1 MASCI
6 YGTSQVLQP
15 FLDLSMVHS
24 QIISSGVQISNM
36 VYVSTCTYR
45 SSTFFHNEAHER
57 SSVAGISDDD
67 ISNIV
72 YLFISY

>member
-1 MASCI
+1 MASYI

-45 SSTFFHNEAHER
+45 SSTFFHNEPQR
-57 SSVAGISDDD
+57 TSVAGISDDD

-72 YLFISY
+72 YLLISY